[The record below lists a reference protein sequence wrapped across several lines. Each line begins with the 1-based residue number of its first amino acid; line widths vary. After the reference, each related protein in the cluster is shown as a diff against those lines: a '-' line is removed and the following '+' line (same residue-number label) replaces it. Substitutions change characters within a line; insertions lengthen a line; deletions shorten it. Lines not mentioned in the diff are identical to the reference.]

1 MPRPWR
7 DLSDRL
13 ARQSALSER
22 DYRFAIAQYGLFS
35 DRVTELQKEREVW
48 IRLSIIGT
56 FGFLG
61 WLGVY
66 LESRDFDHSCWRC
79 CICRRS
85 TFCRWLANLGAAL
98 RFFFIQRDINRLV
111 TYLAE
116 MERDVLCLPDADL
129 RRAQRARYP
138 RPALAL
144 AVDRLLALHRGFVGN
159 GGGGIGLARL
169 SGSRW
174 VERARVGAVCGPVR
188 NISTQPA
195 GYGSVAARHFTRED

>member
-1 MPRPWR
+1 MTGLGRAAAICYAACM
-7 DLSDRL
+7 DAANDRVT
-13 ARQSALSER
+13 RQNVLTER

-66 LESRDFDHSCWRC
+66 LESVT
-79 CICRRS
+79 S
-85 TFCRWLANLGAAL
+85 TFMLEMLHLQTIYLLPLVANLGAAL

-116 MERDVLCLPDADL
+116 MERDVLCLPDLICDGPSGRGIRDRHWHWPSIAYWL
-129 RRAQRARYP
+129 FIVALSAAVATALVWRA
-138 RPALAL
+138 
-144 AVDRLLALHRGFVGN
+144 
-159 GGGGIGLARL
+159 
-169 SGSRW
+169 
-174 VERARVGAVCGPVR
+174 
-188 NISTQPA
+188 
-195 GYGSVAARHFTRED
+195 